1 MEPPRVPG
9 GIQEKVT
16 TSSWITVGHPQMC
29 LGHPCSWL
37 LESFPCKT
45 CESLQELG
53 PANIFQICTWPPRCS
68 PHSLITVPGAAGS
81 RPWPLPLPPH
91 ARASSAVPGA
101 SYTNAVLRK
110 SWAECRKTSFFTIQQ
125 IFQRP
130 PNGQRR
136 GQRCLHVS
144 VGTACL
150 RPGPGL

>member
-16 TSSWITVGHPQMC
+16 TNSWITVGHPQMC

-68 PHSLITVPGAAGS
+68 PHSLITFPEQRDPGQRPAPRLPPAPEPRPGGAA
-81 RPWPLPLPPH
+81 
-91 ARASSAVPGA
+91 RAVSGPV
-101 SYTNAVLRK
+101 TQ
-110 SWAECRKTSFFTIQQ
+110 T
-125 IFQRP
+125 
-130 PNGQRR
+130 
-136 GQRCLHVS
+136 RCYVS
-144 VGTACL
+144 
-150 RPGPGL
+150 PGLNVGKLPFSLSSRFSSITQTASCGGSGVYTSRSEQRV